1 MILIS
6 HTPNLWMN
14 NFLSLLVKAFD
25 EDDDVSILV
34 EQTIERCS
42 YITMMNG
49 KVIDNV
55 SQT

>member
-1 MILIS
+1 
-6 HTPNLWMN
+6 MN

-25 EDDDVSILV
+25 EDNDVSILV